1 MQRVREKTIAKW
13 ATAISNSLRLTML
26 IAATHTAIGKKIIAM
41 AKFRSCLGLSLL
53 LAFLAPFGLHA
64 EDTTQ
69 PALPRNGPLWHKR
82 FNGPGNN
89 LDLGQAIAVSHDGK
103 RVFVT
108 GLSEGLGPSYYTTL
122 SYDTLTGR
130 TLWSHIYNGS
140 ECTDA
145 AVAVAVSPGISPGI
159 NDNNAVFVTGSSGC
173 LGLEDYAT
181 VAYNATTGI
190 QLWASRY
197 DGPTQDPDE
206 AFALAVSPDG
216 TKIFVT
222 GRSFGQIGEGR
233 DFATVAYSA
242 IDGQELWVSR
252 YDGPAHGEDES
263 NDEAY
268 SIAVST
274 DGEKV
279 FVTGSSG
286 GIGSDSDYATIAYNA
301 ANGTELWVQRYNGP
315 GNAADFPQALVLSP
329 DGRRVF
335 VTGYSYSRNS
345 FSDYAT
351 IAYDAASGVE
361 IWLRRYDDP
370 INGFDFAYALAL
382 SPDGTKLFVT
392 GSCDEIDTG
401 TDFVTL
407 AYDAATGK
415 RLWRRR
421 YNGPANN
428 SDSPSAI
435 AVSPDGTRVFVTGL
449 SSGVAS
455 PDFPFDYATIAYRT
469 SDGHSLWLGRYNGS
483 GNRSDVPAD
492 LAVGPDGSKV
502 FVTGSSDGINSG
514 TDYLTLAYSTIAP

>member
-1 MQRVREKTIAKW
+1 MQWVRQKTIAKW
-13 ATAISNSLRLTML
+13 GALATTISNSLCLTML
-26 IAATHTAIGKKIIAM
+26 ITAADTAIGKKTTAM
-41 AKFRSCLGLSLL
+41 AKCPSCLGSVFLL

-69 PALPRNGPLWHKR
+69 LQVPKNNPLWHKR

-89 LDLGQAIAVSHDGK
+89 LDLGQAIAVSQDGQ

-122 SYDTLTGR
+122 SYDARTGR
-130 TLWSHIYNGS
+130 KLWSHIYNGS

-145 AVAVAVSPGISPGI
+145 AVAVAVSP
-159 NDNNAVFVTGSSGC
+159 DNNTVFVTGSSGC

-181 VAYNATTGI
+181 VAYDAITGTE
-190 QLWASRY
+190 LWAKRY
-197 DGPTQDPDE
+197 DGPTHDPDE
-206 AFALAVSPDG
+206 AFALALSPDG
-216 TKIFVT
+216 TKVFVT
-222 GRSFGQIGEGR
+222 GRSFGKIGEGR

-242 IDGQELWVSR
+242 INGQELWVSR

-286 GIGSDSDYATIAYNA
+286 GTGSDSDYATIAYKA
-301 ANGTELWVQRYNGP
+301 GNGGQLWVQRYNGP
-315 GNAADFPQALVLSP
+315 GNAPDFPQALVLSP
-329 DGRRVF
+329 NGDRVF
-335 VTGYSYSRNS
+335 VTGYSYSTNS

-351 IAYDAASGVE
+351 IAYDAATGIR

-382 SPDGTKLFVT
+382 SPDATKLFVT

-407 AYDAATGK
+407 AYDAATGE
-415 RLWRRR
+415 RLWLRR
-421 YNGPANN
+421 YNGQANN
-428 SDSPSAI
+428 SDSPA
-435 AVSPDGTRVFVTGL
+435 ALGVSPDGEQVFVTGL

-469 SDGHSLWLGRYNGS
+469 SDGHSLWLDRHNGS

-492 LAVGPDGSKV
+492 LAVSPDGSKV

-514 TDYLTLAYSTIAP
+514 TDYLTLAYSATPP

>member
-1 MQRVREKTIAKW
+1 MT
-13 ATAISNSLRLTML
+13 
-26 IAATHTAIGKKIIAM
+26 AM
-41 AKFRSCLGLSLL
+41 AKGRSCVGIVSFLL
-53 LAFLAPFGLHA
+53 VFLAPFGLHA

-69 PALPRNGPLWHKR
+69 TALPRNRPLWHKR

-89 LDLGQAIAVSHDGK
+89 LDLGQAIAVSHDGQ

-122 SYDTLTGR
+122 SYDAPTGR
-130 TLWSHIYNGS
+130 TLWSQIYNGS

-145 AVAVAVSPGISPGI
+145 AVAVAVNPGISPGH
-159 NDNNAVFVTGSSGC
+159 NTVFVTGSSGC

-181 VAYNATTGI
+181 VAYDATTGVE
-190 QLWASRY
+190 LWARRY
-197 DGPTQDPDE
+197 DGPTHDPDE
-206 AFALAVSPDG
+206 AFALALSPDG
-216 TKIFVT
+216 TKVFVT

-242 IDGQELWVSR
+242 TDGQVLWVSR
-252 YDGPAHGEDES
+252 YDGPAHGEEES

-274 DGEKV
+274 DGKKV

-286 GIGSDSDYATIAYNA
+286 GMGSDSDYATIAYKVA
-301 ANGTELWVQRYNGP
+301 DGTELWVRRYNGP
-315 GNAADFPQALVLSP
+315 GNSADFPQALVLSP

-335 VTGYSYSRNS
+335 VTGYSYSANS

-351 IAYDAASGVE
+351 IAYDAATGLRV
-361 IWLRRYDDP
+361 WLRRYDDP
-370 INGFDFAYALAL
+370 ISGFDFAYALAL

-407 AYDAATGK
+407 AYDAATGE
-415 RLWRRR
+415 RIWRRR

-435 AVSPDGTRVFVTGL
+435 AVSPDGKELFVTGL
-449 SSGVAS
+449 SSGIVSA
-455 PDFPFDYATIAYRT
+455 DFPFDYATIAYST
-469 SDGHSLWLGRYNGS
+469 SSGDTLWLGRYNGS
-483 GNRSDVPAD
+483 GNKSDVPTD
-492 LAVGPDGSKV
+492 LAISPDGSRV
-502 FVTGSSDGINSG
+502 FVTGSSDGITSG
-514 TDYLTLAYSTIAP
+514 TDYLTLAYSTSPP

>member
-1 MQRVREKTIAKW
+1 
-13 ATAISNSLRLTML
+13 
-26 IAATHTAIGKKIIAM
+26 
-41 AKFRSCLGLSLL
+41 
-53 LAFLAPFGLHA
+53 
-64 EDTTQ
+64 
-69 PALPRNGPLWHKR
+69 
-82 FNGPGNN
+82 
-89 LDLGQAIAVSHDGK
+89 
-103 RVFVT
+103 
-108 GLSEGLGPSYYTTL
+108 
-122 SYDTLTGR
+122 
-130 TLWSHIYNGS
+130 
-140 ECTDA
+140 
-145 AVAVAVSPGISPGI
+145 VAVTVSPGN

-173 LGLEDYAT
+173 LGFEDYAT
-181 VAYNATTGI
+181 VAYNATTGVE
-190 QLWASRY
+190 LWTRRY
-197 DGPTQDPDE
+197 DGPTHDPDE

-216 TKIFVT
+216 KKVFIT
-222 GRSFGQIGEGR
+222 GRSFGQIAEGR

-242 IDGQELWVSR
+242 IDGQALWVSR
-252 YDGPAHGEDES
+252 YDGPAHGEAES

-301 ANGTELWVQRYNGP
+301 ASGTELWVQRYNGP

-335 VTGYSYSRNS
+335 VTGYSYSANS
-345 FSDYAT
+345 CSDYAT

-370 INGFDFAYALAL
+370 INGYDFAYALAL

-392 GSCDEIDTG
+392 GSCAEIDTG
-401 TDFVTL
+401 TDSVTL
-407 AYDAATGK
+407 AYDAATGT

-435 AVSPDGTRVFVTGL
+435 AVSPGWNKVFVTGL

-455 PDFPFDYATIAYRT
+455 PDFPFDYATIAYST
-469 SDGHSLWLGRYNGS
+469 SNGDSLWPGRYNGS
-483 GNRSDVPAD
+483 GNKSDVPAD
-492 LAVGPDGSKV
+492 LTISPDGSKV
-502 FVTGSSDGINSG
+502 FVTGSSDGITSG
-514 TDYLTLAYSTIAP
+514 TDYLTLAYPPTPP